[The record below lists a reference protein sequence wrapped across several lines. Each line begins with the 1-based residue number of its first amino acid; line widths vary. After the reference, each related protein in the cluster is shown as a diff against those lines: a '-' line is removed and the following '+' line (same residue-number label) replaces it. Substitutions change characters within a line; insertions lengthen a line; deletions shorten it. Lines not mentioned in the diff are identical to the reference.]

1 MMGGLEWNIKSMV
14 ADHEFGYIVHEL
26 LLAIFFIELYP
37 KHFVYLVVPEVAHH
51 GVFSLLLFNYV
62 YELVL

>member
-1 MMGGLEWNIKSMV
+1 MV
-14 ADHEFGYIVHEL
+14 TNHEFGYIVHEL
-26 LLAIFFIELYP
+26 LLAIFLIELYSI
-37 KHFVYLVVPEVAHH
+37 HFVYLVVPEIAHH